1 METEKSPSG
10 NDSYVARSLDVTI
23 KIGLV
28 LCLVVWC
35 AMILKPF
42 LMIALWSVILAVTIY
57 PLFQW
62 LRKLLGNRGILA
74 SVLVTL
80 FLLALILVPVILL
93 GGSLYQAVT
102 YVKDTLA
109 AGGSLIPPPPESLKE
124 WPGVG
129 VQLFD
134 MWQKASENLATFA
147 VEHKEQLLAGFSWF
161 MSALTGA
168 GLGMFIVIGS
178 IIVSGV
184 LLIFAGQGGEATR
197 KIAVRLMG
205 ERGNVVVANAEV
217 TVRNVARGILGVAF
231 IQAVLVG
238 AGFLVAGIPG
248 AGLWA
253 LLGFFLAIIQIGVGP
268 VVIGGLIYAFIKL
281 STLTAILLTI
291 YCIIPMTVDNILK
304 PLLLGRK
311 APAPMLVVFLGAIGG
326 FIAFGTIGL
335 FVGAVV
341 LSLGYYLFLIW
352 LNEAAN

>member
-1 METEKSPSG
+1 
-10 NDSYVARSLDVTI
+10 
-23 KIGLV
+23 
-28 LCLVVWC
+28 
-35 AMILKPF
+35 LK
-42 LMIALWSVILAVTIY
+42 
-57 PLFQW
+57 
-62 LRKLLGNRGILA
+62 KKLGNRGILA

-109 AGGSLIPPPPESLKE
+109 AGGSLIPPPPESLKD
-124 WPGVG
+124 WPGIG
-129 VQLFD
+129 VQLFNL
-134 MWQKASENLATFA
+134 WQKASENLAAFA
-147 VEHKEQLLAGFSWF
+147 VEHKDQLVTGFSWF
-161 MSALTGA
+161 MSALTST
-168 GLGMFIVIGS
+168 GLGVFVVIGS
-178 IIVSGV
+178 IIISGV
-184 LLIFAGQGGEATR
+184 LLVFAGHGGDATR

-205 ERGNVVVANAEV
+205 ERGKVVVANAEV

-231 IQAVLVG
+231 IQAFLVG

-281 STLTAILLTI
+281 STLTAILLTV

-341 LSLGYYLFLIW
+341 LSLGYDLFMLW
-352 LNEAAN
+352 LNDNGN